1 MLPSAAWLKGDLK
14 GEARDTFV
22 EKAQEAQQRV
32 QRVAEE
38 AQSAAQHEADQQGLI
53 DQ

>member
-22 EKAQEAQQRV
+22 EKAQQRV

-38 AQSAAQHEADQQGLI
+38 AQNAAQQEAENQGLT